1 MKKFCN
7 AIWEQAILLVLACI
21 CLVVVTLQ
29 NNQPILPILIHQSFS
44 GMYSQDGGEWKSLD
58 DVSNLSGFDGDV
70 ILRGHFDN
78 EIPEGFLLNF
88 YVDHIGVEM
97 WINGEFYMCDA
108 LMEVGLK
115 SFVCGRR
122 WNSWLLPEITPEDE
136 VEFLL
141 HNPHSFGNKSA
152 YQDFLRTMNCTVG
165 STELL
170 EKSLEPY
177 GKPFRIT
184 GFVLIILAAG
194 LIGAFLAFVIK
205 RTPGADMLWNS
216 GIMLLLAGGFMLLDT
231 VDVFFWSRLVVFNTY
246 CRQLCMMLF
255 VFWLEFCAA
264 QCLTEKRRT
273 ASKIVVGISFC
284 LNLFLITISFTG
296 VTVIYDTCFWWT
308 VVQAMICIIMPGFCI
323 WELRMREEKKR
334 KVPVSFLLLFVT
346 VLMDMAG
353 IGSSMISRGTCT
365 KIGFVVLTI
374 LYMTYLLRAIIK
386 YKKNAI
392 RVEKLEKELENERIA
407 LMISQIQPHFLYNT
421 LDTIYYLCG
430 TDAEKA
436 QKAVEEFSEY
446 LRVNLSAL
454 SSRKL
459 VSFESEWKHVETY
472 LKLEKMSS
480 EDELQ
485 YVFDIQVSHFMIP
498 VLSVQ
503 PLVENAVKH
512 GLGKKR
518 GGGTVL
524 ISTREFSDRYEIVV
538 KDDGV
543 GFDVNRKTQDKRVHI
558 GIRNVKER
566 ISSLCGGT
574 LEITSIPGEGTTA
587 VIILPKGDTKDDST
601 GS

>member
-152 YQDFLRTMNCTVG
+152 YQDFLRMMNCTVG

-205 RTPGADMLWNS
+205 RTPGADLLWNS
-216 GIMLLLAGGFMLLDT
+216 FGLFCRYSFLVLYSFSSPSFDT
-231 VDVFFWSRLVVFNTY
+231 
-246 CRQLCMMLF
+246 
-255 VFWLEFCAA
+255 
-264 QCLTEKRRT
+264 
-273 ASKIVVGISFC
+273 
-284 LNLFLITISFTG
+284 LILSNWCSFT
-296 VTVIYDTCFWWT
+296 YF
-308 VVQAMICIIMPGFCI
+308 
-323 WELRMREEKKR
+323 
-334 KVPVSFLLLFVT
+334 
-346 VLMDMAG
+346 
-353 IGSSMISRGTCT
+353 
-365 KIGFVVLTI
+365 
-374 LYMTYLLRAIIK
+374 
-386 YKKNAI
+386 
-392 RVEKLEKELENERIA
+392 
-407 LMISQIQPHFLYNT
+407 
-421 LDTIYYLCG
+421 
-430 TDAEKA
+430 
-436 QKAVEEFSEY
+436 
-446 LRVNLSAL
+446 
-454 SSRKL
+454 
-459 VSFESEWKHVETY
+459 
-472 LKLEKMSS
+472 
-480 EDELQ
+480 
-485 YVFDIQVSHFMIP
+485 
-498 VLSVQ
+498 
-503 PLVENAVKH
+503 
-512 GLGKKR
+512 
-518 GGGTVL
+518 
-524 ISTREFSDRYEIVV
+524 
-538 KDDGV
+538 
-543 GFDVNRKTQDKRVHI
+543 
-558 GIRNVKER
+558 
-566 ISSLCGGT
+566 ISS
-574 LEITSIPGEGTTA
+574 SS
-587 VIILPKGDTKDDST
+587 VIILSFIFSLPFSIFYFGF
-601 GS
+601 GF